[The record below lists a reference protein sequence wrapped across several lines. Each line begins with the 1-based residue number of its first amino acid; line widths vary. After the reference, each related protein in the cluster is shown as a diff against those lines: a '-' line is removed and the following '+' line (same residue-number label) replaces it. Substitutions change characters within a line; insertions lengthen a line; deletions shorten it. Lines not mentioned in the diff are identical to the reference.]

1 MELIRL
7 GEEQARV
14 REIELDLLRQYD
26 GQVTSSVENEIS
38 AAAQRIAAREQE
50 LAQLERLR
58 DAQESLADTI
68 ADSFEGMMMSIV
80 DGTKTTSEA
89 FRDMARAILAEL
101 YRVLVVQQIVGQ
113 IRSAVG
119 GSGLIGNFMG
129 SMMGISARASGGP
142 MMAGQP
148 YLVGERGPEIVVPS
162 RSGTVMNSNL
172 SSKVGGSQ
180 QVDVRVFVDD
190 NGNFDAKV
198 ERISAGTVQKA
209 APKIIEGAKTAMVN
223 TVQRGG
229 SVARVFR

>member
-1 MELIRL
+1 
-7 GEEQARV
+7 
-14 REIELDLLRQYD
+14 
-26 GQVTSSVENEIS
+26 
-38 AAAQRIAAREQE
+38 
-50 LAQLERLR
+50 
-58 DAQESLADTI
+58 
-68 ADSFEGMMMSIV
+68 MMMSIV

-129 SMMGISARASGGP
+129 SMLGLPGRASGGP

-162 RSGTVMNSNL
+162 RSGTVMNNNL
-172 SSKVGGSQ
+172 SSKFGGSQ